1 MKKLIGRE
9 KLIPLK
15 VGNKVNEIIEQLGLE
30 KEEEKQ
36 QNNNGRLK

>member
-9 KLIPLK
+9 QLIPLK
-15 VGNKVNEIIEQLGLE
+15 IAKKVNEIIELLKLE

-36 QNNNGRLK
+36 QNNNGAI